1 MKIKYGYG
9 LLKRLRRGVKLN
21 IYLTMKC
28 NLNCDYCCWKFGD
41 GKTPIIKNELTLRDW
56 QQRIK
61 RFPQRIREISIS
73 GGEPMLVSC
82 FVNLVNWCLDEGYFV
97 NVFTNLSY
105 LKQGIKR
112 SYKLKFCATYHEDMM
127 LGKFK
132 RHLRNYRN
140 LYRVDIDEIRTN
152 EFKDSMKKKECKVG
166 DVIIDLP
173 ECNCLGFIYMP
184 DGALFTE
191 ALDILEYYK
200 SIRWKRPLKAPKK
213 FNYVQEII
221 NRWKH

>member
-1 MKIKYGYG
+1 
-9 LLKRLRRGVKLN
+9 
-21 IYLTMKC
+21 
-28 NLNCDYCCWKFGD
+28 
-41 GKTPIIKNELTLRDW
+41 
-56 QQRIK
+56 
-61 RFPQRIREISIS
+61 
-73 GGEPMLVSC
+73 
-82 FVNLVNWCLDEGYFV
+82 
-97 NVFTNLSY
+97 
-105 LKQGIKR
+105 
-112 SYKLKFCATYHEDMM
+112 M